1 MRMRWAEHVAC
12 MEEMRDA
19 YKVLVG
25 KAEVLKPLE
34 RCRYKLEGNIK
45 VEGLYS
51 KGLVVLSPLV
61 LGFV

>member
-1 MRMRWAEHVAC
+1 